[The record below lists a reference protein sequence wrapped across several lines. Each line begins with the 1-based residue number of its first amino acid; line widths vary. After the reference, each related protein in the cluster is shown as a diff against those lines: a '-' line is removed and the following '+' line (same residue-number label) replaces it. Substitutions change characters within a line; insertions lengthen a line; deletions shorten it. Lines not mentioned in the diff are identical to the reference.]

1 MLRVRT
7 KIFQTLGPFGSP
19 ELWQSVRCLM
29 VALVS
34 ALLLCQVALP
44 VMAQD
49 PEPGGGGAAAGLANL
64 VKMAVDGLIVLA
76 ALAMTFA
83 IAFTGVM
90 SIFSKMAGMPYAE
103 ANATMK
109 IIGVVILFIITA
121 FAIPLSNAVID
132 AVMAYHSS
140 ESIRIPGL

>member
-1 MLRVRT
+1 MLTVRT
-7 KIFQTLGPFGSP
+7 KIFQMIGLLGSLEFR
-19 ELWQSVRCLM
+19 QSARRLM

-44 VMAQD
+44 VQAQD
-49 PEPGGGGAAAGLANL
+49 PEPGGAAAGLANL
-64 VKMAVDGLIVLA
+64 VKMDVDGLIVLA

-140 ESIRIPGL
+140 ESIRIPGP